1 VQIALVAVLLT
12 TPGVILLRVLRVPQ
26 GAVERFPIYVV
37 CGSIVVLFASG
48 LAVDVIG
55 PILSVSRPLRPMPLL
70 VGFEAINFALICLS
84 LGSAQPLRI
93 PWRSI
98 VGPAKLKWPL
108 VVSFLAAIGA
118 LELNSGHSAAVA
130 ILALSI
136 CIALLVGTALVSR
149 RLDDRL
155 LATILYAVELAL
167 LWGFSLR
174 GDGVYGFDISREYY
188 DLSATVSAGIW
199 HTAHPGDAYGALLS
213 VTIMPTE
220 LHFLSG
226 VPALLIFKVV
236 YPIVT
241 ALIPVGIYSLA
252 RTIMTKTWAFIA
264 AALFVAQLPFAE
276 ELPQLARQEIALILF
291 LALLAV
297 ILDSEMRRWPR
308 WTLAALLSIAVVL
321 SHYSTTYIAI
331 TLLAVLVGLRWIVSW
346 RRRIPKLS
354 GTVVIALGTSVI
366 AALVWYWPLTH
377 SQISGL
383 NGLSE
388 ALTHQGLNV
397 LPNGQNAGSG
407 GALSI
412 LGGYLQGNTQTPMSA
427 QSYENRV
434 HFSYALGRNWVTPLP
449 AAALPRYGLQ
459 SAPSP
464 APPVKLASAV
474 SAANLGAALLQQLFY
489 LLAGIAS
496 MVMALRRRA
505 TMPVRS
511 IGLLG
516 VGAVVFLLLLR
527 LSSTLAQLYNQERA
541 LMQATM
547 IVSLSAC
554 WSLQQL
560 SYNRIARELIVK
572 VLVVGS
578 VALLLVSSSS
588 ILGVALGGGTYSDLA
603 NTGEDYERF
612 VTTTPELAAAK
623 WLGGFVRA
631 QQFVYADRY
640 AQLPLIA
647 MTGMNQDLF
656 SDVTPFTIAGYS
668 WVYAYQPNV
677 VDGRA
682 RAVFDNHIVHY
693 AFPSQYLNT
702 NYDLVFD
709 NGKAEV
715 FYR

>member
-1 VQIALVAVLLT
+1 
-12 TPGVILLRVLRVPQ
+12 LRIPRD
-26 GAVERFPIYVV
+26 AVERFPIYVV

-48 LAVDVIG
+48 LLVDIIG
-55 PILSVSRPLRPMPLL
+55 PVLGVGRPLRPTPLL
-70 VGFEAINFALICLS
+70 VGFEAINFALIFLS
-84 LGSAQPLRI
+84 LGSAEPLKI

-98 VGPAKLKWPL
+98 LGPAKLKWPL
-108 VVSFLAAIGA
+108 AVSLLAGAGA
-118 LELNSGHSAAVA
+118 LELNSGHSAALA

-174 GDGVYGFDISREYY
+174 GNGVYGFDISREYY

-199 HTAHPGDAYGALLS
+199 HPAHAGDAYGALLS
-213 VTIMPTE
+213 VTIMPTQ

-226 VPALLIFKVV
+226 VPALLVFKVV

-252 RTIMTKTWAFIA
+252 RTILTKTWAFIA
-264 AALFVAQLPFAE
+264 AALFVAQIQFAE

-291 LALLAV
+291 LALLAL
-297 ILDSEMRRWPR
+297 ILDSGMRRWPR
-308 WTLAALLSIAVVL
+308 WTLAALLSTAVVL
-321 SHYSTTYIAI
+321 SHYSTTYIAV
-331 TLLAVLVGLRWIVSW
+331 TLLAALVGLQWIVSW
-346 RRRIPKLS
+346 RRRTNTPKLS
-354 GTVVIALGTSVI
+354 GTVVIALATSVI
-366 AALVWYWPLTH
+366 AALVWYWPVTH
-377 SQISGL
+377 SQVSGL
-383 NGLSE
+383 NGLTE
-388 ALTHQGLNV
+388 ALTRQGLNV
-397 LPNGQNAGSG
+397 LPNGRNAGSG

-412 LGGYLQGNTQTPMSA
+412 LGSYLQGNTQTPMPA
-427 QSYENRV
+427 QSYENLV

-449 AAALPRYGLQ
+449 AAWLPQYGIQ

-464 APPVKLASAV
+464 APPIKLASAV
-474 SAANLGAALLQQLFY
+474 SAVNLGAALLQQLFY

-496 MVMALRRRA
+496 IVMALRRRA
-505 TMPVRS
+505 SMPVRS

-516 VGAVVFLLLLR
+516 VGAVVFLVLIR
-527 LSSTLAQLYNQERA
+527 FSGTLAQLYNQERA
-541 LMQATM
+541 LMQAMM
-547 IVSLSAC
+547 IVGLSAC

-560 SYNRIARELIVK
+560 SFNRVARELVVK
-572 VLVVGS
+572 VLVAGS

-623 WLGGFVRA
+623 WLGGFVRS

-647 MTGMNQDLF
+647 MTGISQNLF
-656 SDVTPFTIAGYS
+656 SDVTPFTLDEHG

-677 VDGRA
+677 VNGRA
-682 RAVFDNHIVHY
+682 RALFDNHTVHY
-693 AFPSQYLNT
+693 VFPSQYLDR
-702 NYDLVFD
+702 NYDLVFT